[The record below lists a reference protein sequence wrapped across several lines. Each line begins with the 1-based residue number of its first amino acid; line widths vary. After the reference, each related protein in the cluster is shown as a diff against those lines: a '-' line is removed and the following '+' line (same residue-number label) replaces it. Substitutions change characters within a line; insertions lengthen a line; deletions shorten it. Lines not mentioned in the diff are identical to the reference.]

1 MLEPHVLGVHGRG
14 PSVFRCKHRF
24 GAAMEGAGLS
34 DFTHEP
40 LLGLF
45 PSCVL
50 PKNNDLMSHIHAQV
64 FYTLDLNHT
73 IPVSCS
79 IHSFRFVSYVTFAFP
94 SRLRSRS
101 VVRS

>member
-1 MLEPHVLGVHGRG
+1 MLEPHFLGVHGRG

-50 PKNNDLMSHIHAQV
+50 PKNNDLMSHSC
-64 FYTLDLNHT
+64 FSSLHT
-73 IPVSCS
+73 
-79 IHSFRFVSYVTFAFP
+79 
-94 SRLRSRS
+94 RSKPYHTCIL
-101 VVRS
+101 